1 VKQIHDALEEYLKN
15 EKITDVKVE
24 VRDNKDKENGD
35 FYTNL
40 SFKLSKTLKRNP
52 YDIATSINK
61 YISPKINKYYKT
73 VVSDNGYINFYETSN
88 NYKYTLKEIQ
98 KMDIE
103 FNIKNVD
110 LTNNNKEIIYIY
122 TRLENIINV
131 LKLEKIYVDI
141 EKLNID
147 NMSKQLKAILDKSIN
162 IYEKIK
168 YNRDIYPL
176 IEGLNEISKMIL
188 NYEQV
193 NIIRYLDKDE
203 LYNFI
208 VISNTINTLI
218 KNALINLSN
227 D

>member
-162 IYEKIK
+162 IYEKLK
-168 YNRDIYPL
+168 YNRGIYPL

-188 NYEQV
+188 NYEQL

>member
-1 VKQIHDALEEYLKN
+1 
-15 EKITDVKVE
+15 
-24 VRDNKDKENGD
+24 
-35 FYTNL
+35 
-40 SFKLSKTLKRNP
+40 
-52 YDIATSINK
+52 
-61 YISPKINKYYKT
+61 
-73 VVSDNGYINFYETSN
+73 
-88 NYKYTLKEIQ
+88 
-98 KMDIE
+98 MDIE

-141 EKLNID
+141 EKINID

-168 YNRDIYPL
+168 CNIKLYAL

-193 NIIRYLDKDE
+193 NIIRDLEKHE

-208 VISNTINTLI
+208 VISNAINTLI
-218 KNALINLSN
+218 KNAFITLSN

>member
-1 VKQIHDALEEYLKN
+1 MKHIYDALEEYLKN
-15 EKITDVKVE
+15 EKIKDVKVE

-40 SFKLSKTLKRNP
+40 SFKLSKTLKSHP
-52 YDIATSINK
+52 YDIATSINQ
-61 YISPKINKYYKT
+61 YIYPKINKYYKT
-73 VVSDNGYINFYETSN
+73 VVSDNGYINFYATSN

-141 EKLNID
+141 EKINID

-168 YNRDIYPL
+168 CNIKLYAL

-193 NIIRYLDKDE
+193 NIIRDLEKDE

>member
-1 VKQIHDALEEYLKN
+1 
-15 EKITDVKVE
+15 VE

-162 IYEKIK
+162 IYEKLK

-188 NYEQV
+188 NYEQL

-218 KNALINLSN
+218 KNALISLSN